1 MSSVRASRKTTGI
14 RISTT
19 GVLFMKAD
27 AATVPT
33 KSAATTRVGW
43 FVALVVSLLARF
55 SRTPVRTSA
64 PESTNIAAIVMG
76 AELEKTRMASS
87 GVVRPSSRNAAAPP
101 AAVTSGG

>member
-1 MSSVRASRKTTGI
+1 MSSVRASRKTIGI

-27 AATVPT
+27 AATVPIRR
-33 KSAATTRVGW
+33 AATTRAGW

-55 SRTPVRTSA
+55 SSTPVRTSA
-64 PESTNIAAIVMG
+64 PDNTNIAAMVMG
-76 AELEKTRMASS
+76 AEFEKTRIASS
-87 GVVRPSSRNAAAPP
+87 GVVKPSRRNAAAPP